1 MVKRVF
7 DILLSVAGIFF
18 FLPVFMLICYLIYFS
33 EGAPI
38 FFLQDRVGKGGRIFK
53 LIKFRSMKTSRFAH
67 IDVDLLKNDSRV
79 TKVGAFL
86 RSTAMDELP
95 QLINILK
102 GEMSFVGPKPLPYV
116 IEDREK
122 EQFSYLDQ
130 VPGYVQRIKV
140 LPGLTGLA
148 QIYAPKNSNRR
159 QKFIYDLEY
168 VNKHGIFLD
177 IRLILLSILITF
189 RGKWESG
196 GQKI

>member
-1 MVKRVF
+1 MLKRVF

-38 FFLQDRVGKGGRIFK
+38 FFLQDRIGKGGRIFK

-116 IEDREK
+116 IEDIEK

-148 QIYAPKNSNRR
+148 QIYAPKNSNRQ